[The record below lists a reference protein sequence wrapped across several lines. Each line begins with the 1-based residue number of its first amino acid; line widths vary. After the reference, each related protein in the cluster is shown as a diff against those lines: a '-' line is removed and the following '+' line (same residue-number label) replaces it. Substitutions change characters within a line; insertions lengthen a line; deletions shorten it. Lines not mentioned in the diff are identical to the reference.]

1 MKKII
6 LSIIAVLVL
15 ASFLA
20 AMNEATT
27 GAQFLKINVGG
38 KATAMGGAFTAIAD
52 DASAMYYNPAGIVKL
67 NKMNIMFNYVKWP
80 ADITYSYVGF
90 TTPLGMLGTM
100 GIQAGF
106 LTMPPMEVTT
116 VEEWDGTGETFTYM
130 SYFVGMSYARYFT
143 DKLAIGFTGKLIQEM
158 IWDASSQM
166 MAVDVGATYYTGFK
180 SLRIGM
186 AVRNFGSEGQFT
198 GGTVLTDQWDRY
210 EEGTTPVNVEIQTEP
225 YPIPLNFNFGVAYD
239 ILEGPASYMT
249 AAFEFQNPSD
259 GPENMKLG
267 LEYNFNRMLFVRLGY
282 GINIEE
288 IMDRID
294 EMGDLTMEE
303 KAEGLTAGLGF
314 KLNVTGFDVNVD
326 YSYTGMGKLGDNFM
340 NGHRVVL
347 GVAF

>member
-6 LSIIAVLVL
+6 LSIIAIMVL
-15 ASFLA
+15 ASFVF

-38 KATAMGGAFTAIAD
+38 KATAMGGAFSSIAD
-52 DASAMYYNPAGIVKL
+52 DASALYYNPAGIVKL
-67 NKMNIMFNYVKWP
+67 TKLNVMFNYVKWP

-90 TTPLGMLGTM
+90 TAPLGILGTM
-100 GIQAGF
+100 GVQAGF

-130 SYFVGMSYARYFT
+130 SYYVGMSYARYFT
-143 DKLAIGFTGKLIQEM
+143 DKLAIGLTGKIIQEM
-158 IWDASSQM
+158 IWDASSSM
-166 MAVDVGATYYTGFK
+166 MAVDLGATYYTGFK

-210 EEGTTPVNVEIQTEP
+210 EDGTTPVNVEIQTEP

-239 ILEGPASYMT
+239 VLEGPANFLT
-249 AAFEFQNPSD
+249 AALEFQNPSD
-259 GPENMKLG
+259 AGENIKLG
-267 LEYNFNRMLFVRLGY
+267 LEYNFNKMIFVRLGY
-282 GINIEE
+282 IAHLDE
-288 IMDRID
+288 IMDKID
-294 EMGDLTMEE
+294 AMGDLETEE
-303 KAEGLTAGLGF
+303 KIEGLSAGLGF
-314 KLNVTGFDVNVD
+314 KLNLTGIDVNVD
-326 YSYTGMGKLGDNFM
+326 YSYTGMGKLGANFM